1 MAKKGSAVIT
11 VALTLR
17 GEPTAVVA
25 ALANGLPTDALK
37 GIRDGMIA
45 ELEKQRRRAPR
56 KGTRRVSI
64 KVKGG
69 RA

>member
-1 MAKKGSAVIT
+1 MKKGSAVIT

-25 ALANGLPTDALK
+25 ALANGLPTEALE

-45 ELEKQRRRAPR
+45 EMEKRIARPRR

-64 KVKGG
+64 KVKG
-69 RA
+69 RK